1 MESHSFVD
9 LLDAYWRERPP
20 ECLYDEAGDFAEWQA
35 RFRERLASLRSPAPA
50 RVAPDA
56 EIVETAEEPDHY
68 RHTLM
73 IPVSRISTLPAYL
86 LVPKGLAP
94 GEKRPGLIMQHG
106 HATYGIDAM
115 AGTRG
120 MDEEDNDRRAYGLE
134 AVRSGFVVIC
144 PALWGWAGRDG
155 HLSSVRDGQDKCN
168 QITMAARMY
177 GLNTVDLHV
186 QDLQA
191 ALDVLAARDEVD
203 PERLGCAGN
212 STGGR
217 MTMWLTVNDQRVKAC
232 VPSGCMNHFRERS
245 LKLSSCA
252 IQYPF
257 GLLRYGDVPEVFSL
271 IAPRPMQLQCGL
283 RDGLITAEDRDHI
296 ERTVRTAYRK
306 LGAEERL
313 DYQLFDDIHIMHWHR
328 ADIFF
333 KKHLWPA
340 G

>member
-1 MESHSFVD
+1 MEPLSFTD
-9 LLDAYWRERPP
+9 LLDAWWRERPP
-20 ECLYDEAGDFAEWQA
+20 ECLYDESTDFAEWQA
-35 RFRERLASLRSPAPA
+35 VFRDKIASLRSRLPDRVEPAPE
-50 RVAPDA
+50 V
-56 EIVETAEEPDHY
+56 VETAEEPDHY
-68 RHTLM
+68 RHTLR

-86 LVPKGLAP
+86 LVPKDISP
-94 GEKRPGLIMQHG
+94 GEKRAGLVMQHG
-106 HATYGIDAM
+106 HAAYGIDSM

-120 MDEEDNDRRAYGLE
+120 MDEGDGERRAYGLA

-155 HLSSVRDGQDKCN
+155 HLGFVREGNDKCN
-168 QITMAARMY
+168 QIMLAAGMY
-177 GLNTVDLHV
+177 GLNPVDLHI

-217 MTMWLTVNDQRVKAC
+217 MTMWLTVYDERVKAC

-245 LKLSSCA
+245 LKLTSCG

-283 RDGLITAEDRDHI
+283 RDGLITPADRDHI

-306 LGAEERL
+306 LGAEENL

-328 ADIFF
+328 ADAFF
-333 KKHLWPA
+333 KKHL
-340 G
+340 